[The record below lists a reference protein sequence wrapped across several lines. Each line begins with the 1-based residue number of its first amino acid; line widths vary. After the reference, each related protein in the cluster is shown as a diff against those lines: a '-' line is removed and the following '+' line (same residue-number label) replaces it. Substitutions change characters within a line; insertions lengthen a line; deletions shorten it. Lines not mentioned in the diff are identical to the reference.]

1 MDRTLLPTAPHSFA
15 LFRVTAV
22 GTVCISRHDEHW
34 SVRQGTAEAGTDY
47 IESKGTLIFRP
58 GECSAAVSVKIVED
72 DAFEPDET
80 FTVHL
85 RNAVGAQP
93 RAIPLLDTNSPGCVS
108 CTCLV
113 CTVVLSGVSR
123 ALLLR
128 VRRPFKAVAG
138 SI

>member
-1 MDRTLLPTAPHSFA
+1 MDTLFA
-15 LFRVTAV
+15 
-22 GTVCISRHDEHW
+22 SRFMM
-34 SVRQGTAEAGTDY
+34 STGLRGQGTAEAGTDY

-58 GECSAAVSVKIVED
+58 GECLVAVSVKIVED

-85 RNAVGAQP
+85 RNAVGTQP

-128 VRRPFKAVAG
+128 ARRPESCCG
-138 SI
+138 DLLSDHLNEY

>member
-1 MDRTLLPTAPHSFA
+1 MSTGLC
-15 LFRVTAV
+15 
-22 GTVCISRHDEHW
+22 G
-34 SVRQGTAEAGTDY
+34 QGTAEAGTDY

-93 RAIPLLDTNSPGCVS
+93 RAIPLLDRSSPGCVS
-108 CTCLV
+108 CTGLV
-113 CTVVLSGVSR
+113 
-123 ALLLR
+123 
-128 VRRPFKAVAG
+128 
-138 SI
+138 

>member
-1 MDRTLLPTAPHSFA
+1 MLFA
-15 LFRVTAV
+15 SRVMMST
-22 GTVCISRHDEHW
+22 GLCG
-34 SVRQGTAEAGTDY
+34 QGTAEAGTDY

-58 GECSAAVSVKIVED
+58 GECLAAVSVKIVED

-93 RAIPLLDTNSPGCVS
+93 RAIPLLDTSSPGCVS

-113 CTVVLSGVSR
+113 CTVVLSRRLSR
-123 ALLLR
+123 T
-128 VRRPFKAVAG
+128 PFESPEAFQSCCG
-138 SI
+138 DLSDSLNES